1 MLLQR
6 LFYLMKQAVFVLAW
20 LVIQS
25 SLSGCASGE
34 GVVQAAR
41 GLDSTSNVTPPPTRV
56 KTFTP
61 SPIPSITPSL
71 LPSQTLPPTFTPFV
85 ITPPSSIGPL
95 TIGFSGQGRPIEL
108 YQFGSGR
115 IQRMIVAGIH
125 GGNEWNTTE
134 LAQKLIEHLTV
145 HPELIPKDKTLYILP
160 LLNPDGEA
168 RAHGV
173 DGRVNNNGVDLNRNW
188 DYNWQANWP
197 KDGCWI
203 FRPVTAGKF
212 AGSEPETA
220 ALVSFIKSHPIDA
233 LISYHSAALGI
244 FPAGIPPEPRSIK
257 LAEAV
262 AEASPY
268 PYPPIDTGC
277 LFTGNMVDWAS
288 TRGIAALDIELSD
301 HSHMDFDINLRILE
315 VFLNWSGK

>member
-1 MLLQR
+1 
-6 LFYLMKQAVFVLAW
+6 MKQAVFVLAW
-20 LVIQS
+20 LVILS
-25 SLSGCASGE
+25 PLSGCGSGE

-41 GLDSTSNVTPPPTRV
+41 SLDTTVKVTPPPARARTI
-56 KTFTP
+56 TS

-85 ITPPSSIGPL
+85 ITPPSSTGPWV
-95 TIGFSGQGRPIEL
+95 IGFSGQGRQIEV
-108 YQFGSGR
+108 YQFGRGK

-134 LAQKLIEHLTV
+134 LARKLIEHLTV

-160 LLNPDGEA
+160 LLNPDGES
-168 RAHGV
+168 RSHGV

-188 DYNWQANWP
+188 DYNWQADWP
-197 KDGCWI
+197 RDGCWI
-203 FRPVTAGKF
+203 YRPVTSGKF

-220 ALVSFIKSHPIDA
+220 ALVSFIKTHPIDS

-262 AEASPY
+262 AEVSPY

-277 LFTGNMVDWAS
+277 MFTGNMVDWAS

-301 HSHMDFDINLRILE
+301 HKHTDFDINLRILD

>member
-1 MLLQR
+1 
-6 LFYLMKQAVFVLAW
+6 MKQVVL
-20 LVIQS
+20 LLGGMVI
-25 SLSGCASGE
+25 LFMLPGCVQGN

-41 GLDSTSNVTPPPTRV
+41 GLKAFENVTSPPARARTI
-56 KTFTP
+56 TP

-85 ITPPSSIGPL
+85 ITPPSTTGPWIIGY
-95 TIGFSGQGRPIEL
+95 SVQGRPIEL
-108 YQFGSGR
+108 YQFGSGPV
-115 IQRMIVAGIH
+115 QRMIVAGIH

-134 LAQKLIEHLTV
+134 LARKLIDHLQN
-145 HPELIPKDKTLYILP
+145 HPEVIPGNKTLYIVP

-168 RAHGV
+168 RSHGV

-188 DYNWQANWP
+188 DYNWQADWP
-197 KDGCWI
+197 RNGCWI
-203 FRPVTAGKF
+203 YRPVTSGKF

-220 ALVSFIKSHPIDA
+220 TLVSFIKTHNIDA

-244 FPAGIPPEPRSIK
+244 FPAGIPPEPRSVR

-262 AEASPY
+262 AEVSPY

-288 TRGIAALDIELSD
+288 THGIAALDIELSD
-301 HSHMDFDINLRILE
+301 HTHTDFDINLQILD
-315 VFLNWSGK
+315 VFLNWSDK